1 MATGKRGRLGIRHR
15 DVYSL
20 GQEPSD
26 RVKSNVQLGHTRFDL
41 IKKQDFSILLQFH
54 RPNVCFTSSYLDS
67 RCSSISFYL
76 QRNFPVFALYRVLSY
91 PCFQLLFRENWKVL
105 CKWRRTRRRKR
116 ATSTPIS
123 SIVKSVKTARA
134 KETSSQPSI
143 FSCCSSGCCPI

>member
-1 MATGKRGRLGIRHR
+1 MATGKRGRLGIRHG

-67 RCSSISFYL
+67 CD
-76 QRNFPVFALYRVLSY
+76 
-91 PCFQLLFRENWKVL
+91 
-105 CKWRRTRRRKR
+105 
-116 ATSTPIS
+116 
-123 SIVKSVKTARA
+123 ARP
-134 KETSSQPSI
+134 SRSI
-143 FSCCSSGCCPI
+143 FNEISLFSRRIVCSRIHVSNFFFVKIEKFCANDDVHVEESVQQARQSLPS